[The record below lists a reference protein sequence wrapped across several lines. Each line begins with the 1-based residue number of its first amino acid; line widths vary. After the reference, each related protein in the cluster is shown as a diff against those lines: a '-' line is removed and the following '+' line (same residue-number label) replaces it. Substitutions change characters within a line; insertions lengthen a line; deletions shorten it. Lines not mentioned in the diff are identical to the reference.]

1 LSPTLTVS
9 GHAGVLQFTF
19 QVVLVRAFWNSN
31 VKLILEGD
39 GHPQIPVKG
48 LRYHLSELSPIHI
61 IESNT
66 FCFSTLIHTSSSFPD
81 PQEGA
86 VMLDGIDIRKFQV
99 KWLRNQ
105 IGLVSQEPALF
116 TATILEN
123 VSYGKETAT
132 KEEVVAAC
140 KAANAHKFISKLPE
154 GYDTQ
159 V

>member
-1 LSPTLTVS
+1 
-9 GHAGVLQFTF
+9 
-19 QVVLVRAFWNSN
+19 
-31 VKLILEGD
+31 
-39 GHPQIPVKG
+39 
-48 LRYHLSELSPIHI
+48 
-61 IESNT
+61 
-66 FCFSTLIHTSSSFPD
+66 
-81 PQEGA
+81 
-86 VMLDGIDIRKFQV
+86 MLDGIDIRKFQV

-159 V
+159 VGTACLWHNAPLLLRVS